1 MVKSNNSIQKG
12 NIIYTPGKGFK
23 VKLRGKRRSKG
34 YISLFLDYYLGTV
47 KDAKGKAKVQRKYE
61 YLSIYLKDNPQNP
74 EERQRNK
81 SNLDL
86 ALSIRAKR
94 EEIFNNDIEGLPNPY
109 RKKIN
114 FQDYFQNFVDTYE
127 NKDKRLVISCH
138 KYFKDFTNEE
148 FITSNQIDEAFVIRF
163 RNYLQTYLNGETPY
177 NYFTKF
183 KKLCKQATKDRI
195 FNINPA
201 DEVTVTRQGGIKK
214 DILTLAE
221 VEKLSRATCSNEHV
235 RLAFFFCIN
244 TGLRHV
250 DAKALKWK
258 NIDLDK
264 GQIKLTQAKVAKT
277 SSNAIIYIDLNNNAK
292 NILLKLG
299 KGKKEECVF
308 TLPSLTG
315 SLKIIKAWVQNAEI
329 SKNITWHSARHSF
342 ATNLLINQTDIK
354 TVSSLL
360 GHTSLKHTQKY
371 THLVDELKKKAV
383 NNLPE
388 IEL

>member
-1 MVKSNNSIQKG
+1 MTKTNNSNQRGTI
-12 NIIYTPGKGFK
+12 NYTPGKGFK
-23 VKLRGKRRSKG
+23 VKLRGKKRSKG
-34 YISLFLDYYLGTV
+34 YVSLFLDYYLGTV
-47 KDAKGKAKVQRKYE
+47 KDATGKSKIQRKYE
-61 YLSIYLKDNPQNP
+61 YLNIYLKDNPQST

-81 SNLDL
+81 NNLDL

-94 EEIFNNDIEGLPNPY
+94 EDIFKNDIEGLPNPF

-114 FQDYFQNFVDTYE
+114 FQDYFKNFVDNYE
-127 NKDKRLVISCH
+127 NKDKRLVEACH
-138 KYFKDFTNEE
+138 KYFKKFTKDE
-148 FITSNQIDEAFVIRF
+148 FITANQIDEAFVIRF
-163 RNYLQTYLNGETPY
+163 RNFLQDHLNGETPY

-183 KKLCKQATKDRI
+183 KKLCKHATKDRI

-201 DEVTVTRQGGIKK
+201 DEITVTRQGGIKK

-221 VEKLSRATCSNEHV
+221 VAKLAKVECSNEHV
-235 RLAFFFCIN
+235 KLAFFFCLN
-244 TGLRHV
+244 TGIRHV

-264 GQIKLTQAKVAKT
+264 GQIKITQAKVAKT

-292 NILLKLG
+292 KILLKLE
-299 KGKKEECVF
+299 KGKPEENIF

-315 SLKIIKAWVQNAEI
+315 SLKTIKTWVHKAEI

-371 THLVDELKKKAV
+371 THLVDELKEKSR
-383 NNLPE
+383 
-388 IEL
+388 